1 MDGMKIV
8 GDLFGAGKMFLPQ
21 VVKSARAMKKAV
33 AFLEPFMEAERNA
46 RMAAGGAAE
55 TASQGKIVIA
65 TVKGDV
71 HDIGKN
77 IVGVVL
83 GCNSYEVVDLGVM
96 VPCDR
101 ILQTAVDERADL
113 IGLSGLITPS
123 LDEMVFVAKEMERR
137 NIRLPL
143 LIGGAT
149 TSKQHTAVKIAP
161 EYGQTTVHV
170 LDASR
175 VVDVVSSLLNDKLR
189 PDFEQGNREL
199 QDRLRDQYSA
209 RRERPLLPY
218 EAALKN
224 RLQID
229 WPHETL
235 PEPSF
240 VGRRVLDKVPLEQI
254 VPYID
259 WTFFFAAWE
268 LKGRFPAILEHP
280 QYGAAARDLY
290 DNARVLLDR
299 IIGEQLLT
307 ANGVYGFWPAA
318 SEDDDIV
325 VYSDRE
331 KTGEL
336 VRFNMLRQQEAIA
349 DGKPNL
355 SLADF
360 IAPRAAGITDY
371 LGAFAV
377 TAGLGADALA
387 HQFERENDDYNA
399 IIVKALADRLAE
411 AFAAYLHATARAEWG
426 IGEPLSPADILAEA
440 HRGIRPGFG
449 YPACPDH
456 SEKFKLFDLL
466 DAGRAGIELTEHAA
480 MLPAASVSG
489 LYFAHPQARYF
500 TVGRIGDDQIASY
513 ARRKGQSLEKVERWL
528 TSNLAYEPARC

>member
-1 MDGMKIV
+1 
-8 GDLFGAGKMFLPQ
+8 
-21 VVKSARAMKKAV
+21 
-33 AFLEPFMEAERNA
+33 
-46 RMAAGGAAE
+46 
-55 TASQGKIVIA
+55 VIA

-83 GCNSYEVVDLGVM
+83 GCNSYTVVDLGVM
-96 VPCDR
+96 VPCDK
-101 ILQTAVDERADL
+101 ILQTAIDIGADL

-123 LDEMVFVAKEMERR
+123 LDEMVLVAKEMERR
-137 NIRLPL
+137 GFHLPL

-149 TSKQHTAVKIAP
+149 TSKQHTAVKVAP

-175 VVDVVSSLLNDKLR
+175 VVDVVSSLLSEKQR
-189 PDFEQGNREL
+189 PGFEEANREL
-199 QDRLRDQYSA
+199 QTQLREQYSA

-224 RLQID
+224 RLKID
-229 WPHETL
+229 WARET
-235 PEPSF
+235 PAEPPF
-240 VGRRVLDKVPLEQI
+240 IGRRPLPDVPLAEL

-259 WTFFFAAWE
+259 WTFFFSAWE
-268 LKGRFPAILEHP
+268 LKGRFPAILDHP
-280 QYGAAARDLY
+280 QYGPAARELY
-290 DNARVLLDR
+290 DNARAVLDR
-299 IIGEQLLT
+299 IVAEKQLV

-318 SEDDDIV
+318 SEGDDIA
-325 VYSDRE
+325 VYGDEARTE
-331 KTGEL
+331 E
-336 VRFNMLRQQEAIA
+336 VACFNMLRQQEAMA

-360 IAPRAAGITDY
+360 IAPRAPQGSTGVRDY
-371 LGAFAV
+371 IGAFAV

-387 HQFERENDDYNA
+387 HGFERDNDDYNA

-411 AFAAYLHATARAEWG
+411 AFAAWLHARARAEWG
-426 IGEPLSPADILAEA
+426 IGGPATSEELIAEA

-466 DAGRAGIELTEHAA
+466 DARALGIDLTDHGA
-480 MLPAASVSG
+480 MTPAASVSG
-489 LYFAHPQARYF
+489 LYFAHPAARYF
-500 TVGRIGDDQIASY
+500 SVGRIGEDQILSY
-513 ARRKGQSLEKVERWL
+513 ARRKGQSIAEVERWL
-528 TSNLAYEPARC
+528 GSNLAYEPARC